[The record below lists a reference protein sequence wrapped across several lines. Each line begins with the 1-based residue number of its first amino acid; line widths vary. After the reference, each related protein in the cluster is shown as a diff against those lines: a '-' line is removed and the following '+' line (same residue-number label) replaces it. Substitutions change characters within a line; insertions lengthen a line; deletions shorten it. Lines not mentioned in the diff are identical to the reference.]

1 MRLTVEPCC
10 GCHGLRRVVVLL
22 LASLL
27 AGWGSVATA
36 ATVED
41 VVVELEGDRVLLS
54 FRLDQAFDDEVVRR
68 VESGLATGYTFQ
80 LQLMRDRLRWADKRI
95 GSSRLQVV
103 ALYNAISREYLI
115 NLKHDGDLIESR
127 VVRDRDE
134 LRRAM
139 TEIVRLPVFSVAG
152 LTGHKRALVR
162 VRAELGTRQ
171 LLFII
176 PFTQTTG
183 WRESAKFHLP
193 AAVR

>member
-1 MRLTVEPCC
+1 MRSTVEPSS

-22 LASLL
+22 VASLL
-27 AGWGSVATA
+27 ASWGGAAMA

-54 FRLDQAFDDEVVRR
+54 FRLDDAFDDEVVRR

-95 GSSRLQVV
+95 ESSRLQVV

-115 NLKHDGDLIESR
+115 NLKHDGDLIDSR

-139 TEIVRLPVFSVAG
+139 TEIIRLPAFSVAG
-152 LTGHKRALVR
+152 LSGNKRALVR

-176 PFTQTTG
+176 PITQTTG
-183 WRESAKFHLP
+183 WRDSAKFHLP
-193 AAVR
+193 AAAR